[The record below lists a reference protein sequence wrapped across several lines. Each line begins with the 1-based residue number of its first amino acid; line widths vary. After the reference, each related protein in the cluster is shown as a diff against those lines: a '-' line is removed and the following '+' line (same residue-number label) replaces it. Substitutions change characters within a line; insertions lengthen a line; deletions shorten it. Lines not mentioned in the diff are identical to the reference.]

1 MKRSK
6 TIKLHRQSR
15 KIFFVAL
22 GLSVVGM
29 LYLAIRNNQPTA
41 ESFKPAEPQGTK
53 GANPSP
59 TVPPVASKTPPYHE
73 SAEAAKPFPPL
84 LPAAYFRETPLVA
97 RAYQLAS
104 EIPEVLA
111 QEPCYCYCDRYGH
124 QSLLDCYASDHGA
137 G

>member
-1 MKRSK
+1 MKKSK
-6 TIKLHRQSR
+6 VTKQQRQSR
-15 KIFFVAL
+15 NIIFLVL
-22 GLSVVGM
+22 GLGVVGT
-29 LYLAIRNNQPTA
+29 LYLAIRNKQPTV
-41 ESFKPAEPQGTK
+41 ESFKPAELE
-53 GANPSP
+53 GAEGAKPLP

-84 LPAAYFRETPLVA
+84 LPAAYFRETPLAA

-111 QEPCYCYCDRYGH
+111 QQPCYCYCDRYGH
-124 QSLLDCYASDHGA
+124 HSLLDCYASDHGA